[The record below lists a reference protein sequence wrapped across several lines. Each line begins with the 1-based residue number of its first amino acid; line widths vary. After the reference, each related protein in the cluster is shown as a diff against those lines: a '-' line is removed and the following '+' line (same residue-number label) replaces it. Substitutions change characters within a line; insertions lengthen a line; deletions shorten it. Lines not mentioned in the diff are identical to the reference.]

1 MDEARLHM
9 ATAAK
14 VLVVGTSLTVHP
26 AASLVKASR
35 GRAEKVLV
43 SLEMERIPYG
53 FKFLRGNATSIIPSL
68 INEWLTRREAGSNNS
83 FKADASGAA

>member
-1 MDEARLHM
+1 MTEARLHV

-26 AASLVKASR
+26 AASLVKAAR

-43 SLEMERIPYG
+43 SLEMDKIPYG
-53 FKFLRGNATSIIPSL
+53 FKFLRGRATNIIPGL
-68 INEWLTRREAGSNNS
+68 AKEWLARSGS
-83 FKADASGAA
+83 GL